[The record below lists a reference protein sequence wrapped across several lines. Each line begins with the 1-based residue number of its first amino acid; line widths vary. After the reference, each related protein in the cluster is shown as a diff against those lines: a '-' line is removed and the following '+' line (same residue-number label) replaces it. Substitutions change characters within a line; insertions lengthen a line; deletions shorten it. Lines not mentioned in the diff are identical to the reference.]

1 MEKKC
6 EDAELLNAGFQQ
18 EDIEEKIMQQKDE
31 EPHEDTG
38 SKRQKKMKK
47 KGARNPSR
55 PKRRGSGVSTTSTES
70 SPKPLNVTPSK
81 TKRKPPAAMAPRR
94 SSGRYETT
102 PKSNVGGK

>member
-1 MEKKC
+1 MGFTLKSLIEKQFSIADLRDAGFSAIEIKAEKKC

-18 EDIEEKIMQQKDE
+18 EDIEEKIMQQKEE

-70 SPKPLNVTPSK
+70 S
-81 TKRKPPAAMAPRR
+81 
-94 SSGRYETT
+94 
-102 PKSNVGGK
+102 